1 MKFANSVINN
11 LPVFAFDEIDNMFNS
26 LKSKGIVPIDFG
38 IGDPKDPT
46 PEFIRQAAKLS
57 MDKNAGR
64 GYPIY
69 NGTIEYRTAIAE
81 WIKTR
86 FKVTINPDTEI
97 CSAIG
102 AKEVIFNLANA
113 FVEPGDY
120 ILMPNPGYPPY
131 LKGAVF
137 ARALPYFLNL
147 EEQNHFLPDLE
158 AVPSNVLKRAKL
170 LWLNYPNN
178 PTSGTATLEFLKKAA
193 EFGRKHGIIVIN
205 DECYSE
211 IYYEDR
217 FKPNSILEAGLDG
230 VLSINSMSKRS
241 LMTGWRA
248 AWIAGDAKIIDVVKK
263 LKTNIDSGI
272 PYFIQEAC
280 VAALADEKHVKQN
293 RERLKQRRD
302 VLVSAFKS
310 LGFDD
315 CTPNGTFYI
324 WQKLPKG
331 ISGLTLCKKLLEPE
345 YGIVVT
351 PGSFL
356 TETIE
361 GVNIGNSYLRMAL
374 VPSLEDCIKAAE
386 KISKACKIIE
396 G

>member
-1 MKFANSVINN
+1 MKFANSIIKN

-26 LKSKGIVPIDFG
+26 LKTKGITPIDFG

-46 PEFIRQAAKLS
+46 PEFIRQSAKVS

-81 WIKTR
+81 WTKKR
-86 FKVTINPDTEI
+86 FSVTLDPDKEI
-97 CSAIG
+97 CAAIG
-102 AKEVIFNLANA
+102 AKETIFNLPNA

-131 LKGAVF
+131 LKGALF
-137 ARALPYFLNL
+137 AKASPYFLNL
-147 EEQNHFLPDLE
+147 EKENNFLPDLE
-158 AVPSNVLKRAKL
+158 SIPSDVLKKAKI

-178 PTSGTATLEFLKKAA
+178 PTAGTATLEFLKEAV
-193 EFGRKHGIIVIN
+193 EFGKKNGIVVIN

-211 IYYEDR
+211 VYYENEH
-217 FKPNSILEAGLDG
+217 KPHSILEIGLEG

-248 AWIAGDAKIIDVVKK
+248 AWIAGDPQLINIVKK
-263 LKTNIDSGI
+263 LKANIDSGI
-272 PYFIQEAC
+272 PYFIQDASIM
-280 VAALADEKHVKQN
+280 ALSDEKHVDEN
-293 RERLKQRRD
+293 RKRLKERRD

-310 LGFDD
+310 AGFTD
-315 CTPNGTFYI
+315 CTPRGTFYI
-324 WQKLPKG
+324 WQKLPDG
-331 ISGLTLCKKLLEPE
+331 VNGLTLCKKLLEPE

-356 TETIE
+356 TETTN
-361 GVNIGNSYLRMAL
+361 GKNIGDNYLRLAL
-374 VPSLEDCIKAAE
+374 VPTLEDCIKAAE
-386 KISKACKIIE
+386 KIAKACKIIAV
-396 G
+396 